1 MSQLDKATFIAIV
14 EGITARFEDEQFK
27 SDLNAAAASG
37 DIAAI
42 GQLTMTVQSDV
53 FTAHGLDP
61 IDGTTAFKQ
70 AGMQYAADDDI
81 APPLARMKSALK

>member
-27 SDLNAAAASG
+27 SDLNAAEASG

-42 GQLTMTVQSDV
+42 GQLTMAIQTDV
-53 FTAHGLDP
+53 FQAHGLDP
-61 IDGTTAFKQ
+61 INGTTTFKQ
-70 AGMQYAADDDI
+70 AGMQYTADEDVG
-81 APPLARMKSALK
+81 PLLARMKSALK

>member
-1 MSQLDKATFIAIV
+1 MSQLDKETFSAIV

-27 SDLNAAAASG
+27 TDLNAAAAAG

-42 GQLTMTVQSDV
+42 GTLTMAVQTEV
-53 FTAHGLDP
+53 FQAHGLDP
-61 IDGTTAFKQ
+61 LNGTTAFKQ

-81 APPLARMKSALK
+81 APLLARMKAALK